1 MIKLISS
8 DMDGTLLDS
17 YRQITPIN
25 VEAIKRAQENGINFI
40 INTGREYPN
49 ARGLVETAGLK
60 CDLICSNGASFTISE
75 MEVFWNPFS
84 VNSWYAVFKRA
95 SCFFFLFNST
105 FFIVISPFIFFSITK
120 K

>member
-40 INTGREYPN
+40 INTGRE
-49 ARGLVETAGLK
+49 LS
-60 CDLICSNGASFTISE
+60 LIHI
-75 MEVFWNPFS
+75 
-84 VNSWYAVFKRA
+84 
-95 SCFFFLFNST
+95 
-105 FFIVISPFIFFSITK
+105 
-120 K
+120 

>member
-49 ARGLVETAGLK
+49 ARGGMPFE
-60 CDLICSNGASFTISE
+60 DLCERILEEASTGKF
-75 MEVFWNPFS
+75 
-84 VNSWYAVFKRA
+84 
-95 SCFFFLFNST
+95 
-105 FFIVISPFIFFSITK
+105 
-120 K
+120 

>member
-40 INTGREYPN
+40 VVADIIT
-49 ARGLVETAGLK
+49 
-60 CDLICSNGASFTISE
+60 
-75 MEVFWNPFS
+75 PFY
-84 VNSWYAVFKRA
+84 VVRRRKLWQR
-95 SCFFFLFNST
+95 LLELT
-105 FFIVISPFIFFSITK
+105 
-120 K
+120 

>member
-60 CDLICSNGASFTISE
+60 CDLICSNGACAFDKDGNLLFEHILDKETVRTI
-75 MEVFWNPFS
+75 FD
-84 VNSWYAVFKRA
+84 A
-95 SCFFFLFNST
+95 FN
-105 FFIVISPFIFFSITK
+105 
-120 K
+120 

>member
-40 INTGREYPN
+40 INTGREYPKKLS
-49 ARGLVETAGLK
+49 APFLMH
-60 CDLICSNGASFTISE
+60 LINTE
-75 MEVFWNPFS
+75 WNLHYLQQKD
-84 VNSWYAVFKRA
+84 V
-95 SCFFFLFNST
+95 FLF
-105 FFIVISPFIFFSITK
+105 FH
-120 K
+120 

>member
-49 ARGLVETAGLK
+49 AVSYTHLTVLTT
-60 CDLICSNGASFTISE
+60 DSSGANLDDVNIEIS
-75 MEVFWNPFS
+75 
-84 VNSWYAVFKRA
+84 
-95 SCFFFLFNST
+95 
-105 FFIVISPFIFFSITK
+105 FIVFPSNITMK
-120 K
+120 SYPPDIR

>member
-49 ARGLVETAGLK
+49 ARGLVEAAGLK
-60 CDLICSNGASFTISE
+60 CDLICSNGACHRNLTDKNLSL
-75 MEVFWNPFS
+75 
-84 VNSWYAVFKRA
+84 R
-95 SCFFFLFNST
+95 
-105 FFIVISPFIFFSITK
+105 
-120 K
+120 

>member
-40 INTGREYPN
+40 INTGREYPVSYTH
-49 ARGLVETAGLK
+49 LTLP
-60 CDLICSNGASFTISE
+60 T
-75 MEVFWNPFS
+75 
-84 VNSWYAVFKRA
+84 
-95 SCFFFLFNST
+95 T
-105 FFIVISPFIFFSITK
+105 
-120 K
+120 

>member
-40 INTGREYPN
+40 INTGRIS
-49 ARGLVETAGLK
+49 K
-60 CDLICSNGASFTISE
+60 CTRSCGSSQIKMRLNLQWSCALTKMKSLIESMAS
-75 MEVFWNPFS
+75 
-84 VNSWYAVFKRA
+84 
-95 SCFFFLFNST
+95 
-105 FFIVISPFIFFSITK
+105 TK
-120 K
+120 KLSTPF